1 MPSGCSK
8 ACTAAAWR
16 WPTPGTGYGWTEG
29 SCPGRY
35 GKSCQICS
43 EWSAA
48 PSKGPLCRRAL
59 ASIPSI
65 PAARSRET
73 PCRPAMGCSC
83 PPPSVWTG
91 RSGAR
96 DNWRNCGTSATRAE
110 RPAGPAV
117 PAAERSRMP
126 SRPMNRARPGCRR
139 LQGLPGPPPVRHAM
153 AAPLRHP
160 QGRWRAP
167 GRAQRAKKL
176 RNTADTYVFI
186 FEKCIHALMSPYRKS
201 ISLAFCCI
209 CCSQKMAALPLLRS
223 FTHLGANLR
232 YLGEFNEFVTNG
244 LETASEPAQTKKI
257 PC

>member
-1 MPSGCSK
+1 
-8 ACTAAAWR
+8 
-16 WPTPGTGYGWTEG
+16 
-29 SCPGRY
+29 
-35 GKSCQICS
+35 
-43 EWSAA
+43 
-48 PSKGPLCRRAL
+48 
-59 ASIPSI
+59 
-65 PAARSRET
+65 
-73 PCRPAMGCSC
+73 
-83 PPPSVWTG
+83 
-91 RSGAR
+91 
-96 DNWRNCGTSATRAE
+96 
-110 RPAGPAV
+110 
-117 PAAERSRMP
+117 
-126 SRPMNRARPGCRR
+126 
-139 LQGLPGPPPVRHAM
+139 M